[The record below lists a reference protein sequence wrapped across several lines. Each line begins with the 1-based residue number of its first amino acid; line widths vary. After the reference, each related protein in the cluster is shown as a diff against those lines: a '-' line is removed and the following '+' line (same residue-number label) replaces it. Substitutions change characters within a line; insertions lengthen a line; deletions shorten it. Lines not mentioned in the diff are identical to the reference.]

1 MHNHAILTLRLY
13 YQGETFE
20 FPDPTISPFEF
31 PIPNE
36 RPSPNDPP
44 EYQTFED
51 APVDP
56 TSTAVAALLVQE
68 TTVVVPTAA
77 AATATAASSSAASA
91 AASQS
96 SYNSDDNN
104 GVGDQ
109 PPTSL
114 LQVQEQVDL
123 LDRFRGIMPDE
134 ELERRK
140 RALYDSLPAALRGKE
155 EVEGDN
161 EEKEPPR
168 KKATLS

>member
-1 MHNHAILTLRLY
+1 LY
-13 YQGETFE
+13 YQGGTFE

-51 APVDP
+51 VPVDP
-56 TSTAVAALLVQE
+56 TSTTVAALLAQE
-68 TTVVVPTAA
+68 TTVVAVPTVAA

-96 SYNSDDNN
+96 SYNSDDNNN

-140 RALYDSLPAALRGKE
+140 RALYDSLPASLRGKE

-168 KKATLS
+168 KKAARS